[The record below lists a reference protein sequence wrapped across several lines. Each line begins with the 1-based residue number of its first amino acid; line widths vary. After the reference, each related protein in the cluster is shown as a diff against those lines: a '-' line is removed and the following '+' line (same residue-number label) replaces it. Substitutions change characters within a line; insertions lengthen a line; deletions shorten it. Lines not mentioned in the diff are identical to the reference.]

1 MALIEHFNA
10 FWAQM
15 PYNPISAN
23 ALALHYAL
31 TYYFNHPR
39 WQWRSNEI
47 PVSND
52 ALRTMAGGL
61 TEKQFRSARAEL
73 VTAGIITFKAG
84 KKNAAPIYSF
94 INLGNYSDETGQS
107 SESNQSKT
115 GQQSV
120 ENRAAIREET
130 GRNSDVIWTETGRA
144 TAEKG
149 QPSIERD
156 RDIERDREGD
166 IYSPPISPQ
175 GETKPKRRSTKT
187 ELERVPEEQPEE
199 PKAPETPSERRKA
212 GKKPSDAIEL
222 TKIIDEQDESLR
234 EPLRGFVETRKKLKK
249 PLTPHALELS
259 IKKLYRMSD
268 SPKERADI
276 VDQAVMNGW
285 LTFYPLKNERQN
297 EDVFTQIMREEA
309 EKEAQYIDT
318 DRDFTGLKAHQNCIS
333 SQLF

>member
-94 INLGNYSDETGQS
+94 INLGNCSDETGQS

-175 GETKPKRRSTKT
+175 GETKPKRRNAKAELKT
-187 ELERVPEEQPEE
+187 ENEAAARIVQLYNSTCTSL
-199 PKAPETPSERRKA
+199 PKCTKLTPERRAKVKTRLKTFGETRIAEALIKA
-212 GKKPSDAIEL
+212 EQSDFL
-222 TKIIDEQDESLR
+222 KG
-234 EPLRGFVETRKKLKK
+234 LRGGWGGANFDWLFKNDSNMLKILEGNYDNDK
-249 PLTPHALELS
+249 QQRAAPQTDAMFTPTQG
-259 IKKLYRMSD
+259 ISD
-268 SPKERADI
+268 I
-276 VDQAVMNGW
+276 
-285 LTFYPLKNERQN
+285 
-297 EDVFTQIMREEA
+297 EA
-309 EKEAQYIDT
+309 AFMAQWD
-318 DRDFTGLKAHQNCIS
+318 
-333 SQLF
+333 